1 MEEMKYMSD
10 VKELT
15 VEELK
20 KVVEEK
26 DKLVKDLTSK
36 LDELTKKFEIRS
48 NQLNKALSLIT
59 SLQELYIN
67 SK

>member
-1 MEEMKYMSD
+1 MCPN
-10 VKELT
+10 VKEPT

-26 DKLVKDLTSK
+26 DKLIKDLTSK
-36 LDELTKKFEIRS
+36 LDEVTKKFEVRS

>member
-1 MEEMKYMSD
+1 MCPD

-20 KVVEEK
+20 KMVEEK
-26 DKLVKDLTSK
+26 DKLIKDLTSK
-36 LDELTKKFEIRS
+36 LDEVTKKFEVRS